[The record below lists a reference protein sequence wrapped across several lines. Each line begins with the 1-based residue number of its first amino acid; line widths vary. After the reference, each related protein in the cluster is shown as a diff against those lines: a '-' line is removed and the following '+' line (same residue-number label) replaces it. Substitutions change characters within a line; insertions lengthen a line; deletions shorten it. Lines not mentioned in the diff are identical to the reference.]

1 MSTFSTFD
9 LERERNVAPPN
20 RSRPWRQDDD
30 DMEPPE
36 HHRSRAPLWLAIL
49 GLAGALAGTSWYT
62 LSRQKEHGDQ
72 LARMRGWAEE
82 LTGVRN
88 RVGAAEQRIEAMP
101 QEIDS
106 VRQGVAA
113 MDQRL
118 TAALERAGKNLRGLG
133 VALRNEIRG
142 TAETQ
147 RQAVQARLG
156 LLETERQSEAA
167 RAAWLE
173 QQVAQLNQRLAGVTE
188 DLNRVQNAAALES
201 QQLRAEIRRTDGRV
215 TQVASFNNRPRERFE
230 IWRGKTQE
238 VAPGILLHITR
249 VDPRY
254 RRFHGWLQLVDEGK
268 ILWLRDQSVL
278 QTFAFVAGRNA
289 LRHDLVVT
297 GLTSGGVSGYLIL
310 PPQSE
315 PVDHQLASR
324 SGSASTG
331 SN

>member
-106 VRQGVAA
+106 VR
-113 MDQRL
+113 
-118 TAALERAGKNLRGLG
+118 
-133 VALRNEIRG
+133 
-142 TAETQ
+142 
-147 RQAVQARLG
+147 
-156 LLETERQSEAA
+156 
-167 RAAWLE
+167 
-173 QQVAQLNQRLAGVTE
+173 
-188 DLNRVQNAAALES
+188 
-201 QQLRAEIRRTDGRV
+201 
-215 TQVASFNNRPRERFE
+215 
-230 IWRGKTQE
+230 
-238 VAPGILLHITR
+238 
-249 VDPRY
+249 RY